1 MGEKVEVFG
10 AWFSPFSR
18 RVELALKLKG
28 IQYDYIEEEIYK
40 KKSDLILKFNPVY
53 KKVPVF
59 VHGGKPIAESIVI
72 LQYIDESWKDNPIL
86 PQHPYHKALALF
98 WAKFLDDK
106 VWQSFGPILSFVFS
120 SGFLF
125 SRETYMC

>member
-1 MGEKVEVFG
+1 MAEQRVVKMGDKKVEVFG

-28 IQYDYIEEEIYK
+28 IEYDYIEEDIYK
-40 KKSDLILKFNPVY
+40 KKSDSILKFNPVH
-53 KKVPVF
+53 KKVPAF

-72 LQYIDESWKDNPIL
+72 LQYIDETWKENPIL
-86 PQHPYHKALALF
+86 PQDPYDKALALF

-106 VWQSFGPILSFVFS
+106 VRVLALCCS
-120 SGFLF
+120 SV
-125 SRETYMC
+125 